1 MFFSKQI
8 TLLRTAVKGGDAIVG
23 DKREIA
29 RAICSIKEN
38 RVPARERQS
47 ELSHLGETSAW
58 LLADGKGLIE
68 DWTDSRYKGRKDIKI
83 INTLKQN
90 R

>member
-1 MFFSKQI
+1 M
-8 TLLRTAVKGGDAIVG
+8 LLWG

-38 RVPARERQS
+38 RECLQEKDS
-47 ELSHLGETSAW
+47 ELSHLGETNAW
-58 LLADGKGLIE
+58 LLADGKELTE
-68 DWTDSRYKGRKDIKI
+68 DWTDSRYKGKKDIKI
-83 INTLKQN
+83 VNTLKQK